1 MNNRELLPKCMKP
14 FKSIISTGKK
24 VAAGFFLA
32 TIILVSVAGL
42 TYYTLNRLED
52 SVRQL
57 AQPNKKLE
65 LLNTLQSEIFRISR
79 VGEDHLSSDARVN
92 DATIV
97 QLQIKLDQLDSM
109 AADTLEKQSVQIIRD
124 NLAVLINGFVD
135 LYEVKKNLSSRNFS
149 QEALNK
155 VEIGIRRRAQ
165 NLEYRPLR
173 ELNPK
178 KFIYNELQEQTN
190 SRQEL
195 KAGII
200 SRDEDR
206 LITYLKRLRDE
217 NAQTSLQSSQS
228 QNLDSVLYSLRGVIN
243 KIYKEESYQRQKL
256 ATLETSLSQ
265 KQNEIGITIQTLIAD
280 LQSKAILASNEQS
293 EQASGLVFDV
303 TFFLIIVVFIAVLG
317 TAFLVFSILKEINI
331 NKTYQEDLEVS
342 RKKSDQLAKSKQE
355 FLANMS
361 HEIRN
366 PLHVIQGYRAIL
378 EKSSLEASQQAHLK
392 MIGFAS
398 DTLMEIVD
406 DILDFSKL
414 EAGKLKLEKHP
425 FDPIILFGAIQSFFE
440 LSAKEKKLEFLWD
453 LELPEEQWLVG
464 DALRIKQVMNN
475 LLSNAF
481 KFTQKGKVEVGVKWA
496 KDQLEI
502 SIEDSGIGMNPE
514 ELVKVFREFDQADA
528 SISRKFGG
536 TGLGLAIV
544 QRLVTLM
551 EGELSAESVP
561 GIGTTMRIVI
571 PMELSPV
578 RIVPEIPS
586 EGKFIDLSGLNMMI
600 IDDDRVGLKYL
611 ETVLRY
617 FGANVIS
624 FPGGQ
629 FFRDD
634 FEPMAL
640 DLAMIDMQMPEF
652 SGYDVAKSIR
662 NFPEF
667 NKLPLIAMTANVFVE
682 EKERLFAA
690 GFDELILKPF
700 QEKKLISVLGK
711 FFPER
716 LKVDHQEV
724 DQVEITSEVVNLAD
738 LDKFCMGDQELLA
751 DIIRDY
757 IRETETDLQKI
768 TRARLNDRWSEI
780 LEICHQLGSRLGQ
793 IKSQAGSIACK
804 IENNLK
810 LNNQQGIQEMLNQL
824 DKEAQKTLANLK
836 DKISEMA

>member
-1 MNNRELLPKCMKP
+1 MKP
-14 FKSIISTGKK
+14 FISIISTGKK
-24 VAAGFFLA
+24 VATGFFLA

-42 TYYTLNRLED
+42 TYYTLIQLED

-65 LLNTLQSEIFRISR
+65 LLNNLQSEIFSITR
-79 VGEDHLSSDARVN
+79 VGGDNLRTDARVN
-92 DATIV
+92 ESTIA
-97 QLQIKLDQLDSM
+97 QLQIKLDQLDTL
-109 AADTLEKQSVQIIRD
+109 AFDTLEKQSVQIIRD

-135 LYEVKKNLSSRNFS
+135 LYEVKRNLATRNFS

-190 SRQEL
+190 SRQDL
-195 KAGII
+195 KTGII

-206 LITYLKRLRDE
+206 LITYLKKLRDE
-217 NAQTSLQSSQS
+217 NAQNSLQSSQT

-243 KIYKEESYQRQKL
+243 KIYKEETFQRQKL
-256 ATLETSLSQ
+256 ATLEASLSQ

-293 EQASGLVFDV
+293 EQASRLVFDV
-303 TFFLIIVVFIAVLG
+303 TFFLIIVVVIAVFG
-317 TAFLVFSILKEINI
+317 TAFLVFSILKEIKI
-331 NKTYQEDLEVS
+331 NKTYQEDLEAS

-378 EKSSLEASQQAHLK
+378 EKSSLESNQQSHLK

-425 FDPIILFGAIQSFFE
+425 FDPLELFGAIQSFFE
-440 LSAKEKKLEFLWD
+440 LTAKEKKLEFLWD
-453 LELPEEQWLVG
+453 LELPDAQWLVG

-481 KFTQKGKVEVGVKWA
+481 KFTREGRVEVGVKWA
-496 KDQLEI
+496 EDQLEI
-502 SIEDSGIGMNPE
+502 SIQDSGIGMNPE
-514 ELVKVFREFDQADA
+514 ELVKVFQEFDQADA

-544 QRLVTLM
+544 QRLVNLM
-551 EGELSAESVP
+551 EGELRAESIP

-571 PMELSPV
+571 PMELSLV
-578 RIVPEIPS
+578 QLVPEAHS
-586 EGKFIDLSGLNMMI
+586 EGKSIDLSGLNI
-600 IDDDRVGLKYL
+600 LVIDDDRVGLKYL

-617 FGANVIS
+617 FGAKVIS
-624 FPGGQ
+624 FPGGR

-634 FEPMAL
+634 FEPIAL

-652 SGYDVAKSIR
+652 SGFDVVKSLR
-662 NFPEF
+662 NFPGF
-667 NKLPLIAMTANVFVE
+667 KNLPLLAMTANVFVE
-682 EKERLFAA
+682 EKERLVAE

-700 QEKKLISVLGK
+700 QEKKLISVLGN

-716 LKVDHQEV
+716 LKVSDQEL
-724 DQVEITSEVVNLAD
+724 DQAEITAEVVNLSD

-751 DIIRDY
+751 DIIRDL

-793 IKSQAGSIACK
+793 IKSLAGPIARK

-824 DKEAQKTLANLK
+824 DAETRKTLLALK
-836 DKISEMA
+836 DKISVMV